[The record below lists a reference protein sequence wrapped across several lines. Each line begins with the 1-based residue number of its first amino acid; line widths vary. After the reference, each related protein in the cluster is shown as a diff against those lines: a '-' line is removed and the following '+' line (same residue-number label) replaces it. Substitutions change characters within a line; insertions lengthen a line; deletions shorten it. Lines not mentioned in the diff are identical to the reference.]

1 MVKYLGSCQF
11 MKNKDVVKA
20 LGLLS
25 QVGITMAVCVLVG
38 VFLGRFLDGLLGTTP
53 WLLLLFSFLGVGAA
67 FKSLFN
73 LVAKPKEKSK
83 QENQQDK

>member
-1 MVKYLGSCQF
+1 
-11 MKNKDVVKA
+11 MKNKDLVKA

-38 VFLGRFLDGLLGTTP
+38 VFLGRFLDGLLGTSP

-67 FKSLFN
+67 FKSLFD
-73 LVAKPKEKSK
+73 LVAKPKDK
-83 QENQQDK
+83 QKKQQDNNGSGTE